1 MATTFKLS
9 EYLKVGD
16 LLKTARGVYA
26 IRQLKPCEGGRV
38 AILHDGSKLM
48 LRKGKKHIVIV

>member
-1 MATTFKLS
+1 MAIMYRDCESLR
-9 EYLKVGD
+9 VGD
-16 LLKTARGVYA
+16 ILELATGKYA

-48 LRKGKKHIVIV
+48 LRKDKKHRVIV